1 MNKVIWNTCWL
12 CVAVS
17 ATGLAATI
25 ENGGF
30 ETGNFSGWT
39 LQMVKSLPGSANH
52 GTPTG
57 WAAVDSWLPGPILP
71 ESGHY
76 FAALSI
82 GNPPTFG
89 GRAGAPSTVDLRQ
102 ILSLQKG
109 DVVSG
114 WALISKPE
122 TLISARHD
130 ENAVGEFCS
139 PSCSQPAQESAWV
152 EILDGSGPKI
162 ANPWDAV
169 LVDRPKAPVCS
180 VKTGTWEFWQW
191 QAPAAG
197 SYTLKLGSTAGKLA
211 PFSDE
216 TCFDGIQ
223 VHSIPEPNAL
233 GLLVIGFGLFAAA
246 RLRRS

>member
-12 CVAVS
+12 CMAVS
-17 ATGLAATI
+17 VTGMAATI

-39 LQMVKSLPGSANH
+39 LQMAKSIPGLANH
-52 GTPTG
+52 EAPTG
-57 WAAVDSWLPGPILP
+57 WAAVDSRLPGPILP
-71 ESGHY
+71 ESGHH

-82 GNPPTFG
+82 GGPSTFG
-89 GRAGAPSTVDLRQ
+89 GGGAPASVDLSQ

-109 DVVSG
+109 DMVSG
-114 WALISKPE
+114 WALVSQPE
-122 TLISARHD
+122 TLNSPGH
-130 ENAVGEFCS
+130 EQNAAGGSYS
-139 PSCSQPAQESAWV
+139 PSRRQPAQESAWV
-152 EILDGSGPKI
+152 RVLDGSGAEI

-169 LVDRPKAPVCS
+169 LVDGLKAPACS

-191 QAPAAG
+191 QAPAKG
-197 SYTLKLGSTAGKLA
+197 SYTLELGSTAGKRA

-216 TCFDGIQ
+216 ACFDGIH

-246 RLRRS
+246 GLRRS